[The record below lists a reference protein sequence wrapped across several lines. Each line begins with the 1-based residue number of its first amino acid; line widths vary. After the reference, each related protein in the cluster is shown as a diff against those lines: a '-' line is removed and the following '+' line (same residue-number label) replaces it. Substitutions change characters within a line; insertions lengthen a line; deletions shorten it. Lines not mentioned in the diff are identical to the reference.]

1 MDRKQG
7 SSYPVY
13 LANDDYGM
21 RGLNYRAPR
30 NELGICMI
38 ICNAF
43 PNTSLRIQGLMRVDR
58 YNDNYYRIQNY
69 LEIDINDE

>member
-7 SSYPVY
+7 GSYPVY

-43 PNTSLRIQGLMRVDR
+43 PNTRLRIQGLMRVGR
-58 YNDNYYRIQNY
+58 YSDNCYRIQNDT
-69 LEIDINDE
+69 ENDIDEE